1 MTREEAKK
9 KLSIA
14 QKMNLVGCDNLMDL
28 DIVARECN
36 GIGAAWFPA
45 WLRWMISFLCPS
57 LVLAADIH
65 DIQYYYGGDDI
76 DRRKADVMFLANIVI
91 IAESKYKY
99 FPPMRRLVECIG
111 FKMYRVLRLF
121 GDKAWK
127 EVNTDDK

>member
-1 MTREEAKK
+1 MKNKYIKARSLGLFDAEL
-9 KLSIA
+9 LS
-14 QKMNLVGCDNLMDL
+14 DT